1 MRIFIRKII
10 TGFGGELMVISLQ
23 SYIIIIG
30 FLLEIL
36 GVLYTLSN
44 HFSMRMYNDSG
55 PWYGPN
61 DNKILND
68 YRNKI
73 FGKTGTFIIVI
84 GVIIQ
89 LSTMLYVEFVILTKA
104 TALNIIMLTA
114 TPLILLLIGHLICK
128 RTIHSK
134 IYTYKYQYVRNNLI
148 KLSTTTSRLHYLDGM
163 RYINYL
169 VDEVYEFEGIDKLM
183 INIERYYDFKEIY
196 NFEIF
201 GNE

>member
-1 MRIFIRKII
+1 
-10 TGFGGELMVISLQ
+10 MVIYLQ
-23 SYIIIIG
+23 SYIIILGI
-30 FLLEIL
+30 LLEVF
-36 GVLYTLSN
+36 GVLYTSSN
-44 HFSMRMYNDSG
+44 HFSKRMYNESG
-55 PWYGPN
+55 FWYGPN

-68 YRNKI
+68 YRNNI

-89 LSTMLYVEFVILTKA
+89 ISTILYVDFVILTKA

-114 TPLILLLIGHLICK
+114 MTLFILLIVHLLCI

-134 IYTYKYQYVRNNLI
+134 IYTYKYQYVRDKLI
-148 KLSTTTSRLHYLDGM
+148 RLSTTTHRLHHLDGM

-169 VDEVYEFEGIDKLM
+169 ADEVYEFEGIDKLM
-183 INIERYYDFKEIY
+183 MNIERYYDFKEIY

-201 GNE
+201 GSEKDFIGKRLQE